1 MARGSQ
7 TPPVVVVLEDADF
20 ERLDFEPSGSELLL
34 RSDIAVLAY
43 PSADRTELVE
53 MLEQHGLWRP
63 GIRAV
68 QSPYTPTR
76 YASVENARDVFALE
90 KHFMLTSLCAHL
102 GAITVSVEQVQI
114 KSSRGSDTLDL
125 TANHPGGLAAS
136 ARYHKELAAH
146 LEGRLRLHDRFDGGE
161 PDLARAH
168 QLLREKRLA
177 EDPGLWSLIESRS
190 AVNRLRE
197 RTLEISLTDDAER
210 TIEMAAGLSI
220 PIYGALG
227 ARWKSEVVERI
238 EYRLKY
244 RIMF

>member
-7 TPPVVVVLEDADF
+7 IPPVIVVLEDADF

-114 KSSRGSDTLDL
+114 KSPQVPTLSISLRITQVGSQQAPDTTKNSLRTL
-125 TANHPGGLAAS
+125 KVVCGSMTASTAVSLIWPG
-136 ARYHKELAAH
+136 
-146 LEGRLRLHDRFDGGE
+146 
-161 PDLARAH
+161 H

-190 AVNRLRE
+190 AVNRFRE
-197 RTLEISLTDDAER
+197 RTLEISLTDEAER

-227 ARWKSEVVERI
+227 ARRKSESG
-238 EYRLKY
+238 
-244 RIMF
+244 